1 MKSEH
6 TGNGKNERRKER
18 KNGMNMR
25 ITAIASAFA
34 AIALAGCETTPPPS
48 PPPPPPPP
56 NTISVAVFATSG
68 ENGMFPVDV
77 AAFLRSELSRRGYS
91 MTEPG
96 QAHADAS
103 VSVLASEKAKLDDW
117 FVFEGQADV
126 QLGVHGF
133 AGDRNVER
141 RVVKEGP
148 RCRVRAEAEKAAA
161 KTLGTSVAEWIDTV
175 VTERK

>member
-1 MKSEH
+1 
-6 TGNGKNERRKER
+6 
-18 KNGMNMR
+18 
-25 ITAIASAFA
+25 
-34 AIALAGCETTPPPS
+34 
-48 PPPPPPPP
+48 
-56 NTISVAVFATSG
+56 
-68 ENGMFPVDV
+68 MFPVDV

-103 VSVLASEKAKLDDW
+103 VTVLASEKARINDW

-141 RVVKEGP
+141 RVIKEGP
-148 RCRVRAEAEKAAA
+148 RCLVRTDAEKAAA
-161 KTLGTSVAEWIDTV
+161 KVLGTSVAEWIAGI